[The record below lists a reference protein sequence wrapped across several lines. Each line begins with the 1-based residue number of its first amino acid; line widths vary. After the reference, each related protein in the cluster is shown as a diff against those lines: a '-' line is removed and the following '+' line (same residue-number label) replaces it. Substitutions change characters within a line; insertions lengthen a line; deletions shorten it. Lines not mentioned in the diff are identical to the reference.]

1 MAIDLNM
8 DFSSVELTEEEN
20 KLDEEEQA
28 LKGSIKGEDEDD
40 EDYWRASVISF

>member
-8 DFSSVELTEEEN
+8 DFSSVDLTEEEK

-28 LKGSIKGEDEDD
+28 LEGSNKGEDEGD
-40 EDYWRASVISF
+40 EDY